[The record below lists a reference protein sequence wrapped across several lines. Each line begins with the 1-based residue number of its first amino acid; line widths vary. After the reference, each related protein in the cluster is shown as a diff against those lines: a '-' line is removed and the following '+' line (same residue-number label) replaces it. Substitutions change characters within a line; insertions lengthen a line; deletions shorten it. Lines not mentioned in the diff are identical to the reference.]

1 MGTCCSNCQKH
12 LADVEILDNTTPPKP
27 TDPLMR
33 SVDGMY
39 MDVGLID
46 EKQFTTWAR
55 SGDILLFHTNKAS
68 ASIQRT
74 LLWTDID
81 HVAVIVRAE
90 TKDKTIFVFEAVGG

>member
-1 MGTCCSNCQKH
+1 M
-12 LADVEILDNTTPPKP
+12 
-27 TDPLMR
+27 
-33 SVDGMY
+33 
-39 MDVGLID
+39 
-46 EKQFTTWAR
+46 WAR

-90 TKDKTIFVFEAVGG
+90 TKDKTIYVFEAVGG